1 MTHLNYRKFQTQIK
15 NMNIFL
21 TQVIYT
27 KLPRNL
33 QSNDSVKVSPDAF
46 NLQSENIKNW
56 IHS

>member
-1 MTHLNYRKFQTQIK
+1 MTHLNYGKFQTQIK

-27 KLPRNL
+27 KLPPNL

-46 NLQSENIKNW
+46 NLLSENIKNW